1 MKIISLDESAYSAA
15 FGIEMAPVGSLAG
28 PGGAASFGRV
38 LPGGETT
45 PHQHDEAEAFVILQG
60 KGELIVDNVVYRV
73 GPGSVAVFEP
83 FETHTLRNPGSVPL
97 EFLDLYGRDP
107 ARAAEAARNSGKERF
122 ADRPVF
128 VFSTPPTPNGD
139 LHLGH
144 LSGPYLGADVFVR
157 FQRMNGVEAYHL
169 TGSDDFQSYVA
180 SRAHEENSE
189 PLSVAE
195 HYGAEIRTTL
205 SLMDIAV
212 DQFTV
217 TGTDPAYREGLQ
229 AFFSRL
235 VGSGAV
241 RRRKDKAL
249 FDGETSKYLYE
260 VDVGGLC
267 PNCSAPTGGNICE
280 ECGEPNLCVDIVEAR
295 SRLSMAEPALGTA
308 ERYSLPLHEFRD
320 TVLAHHRIGKVS
332 PRLQDLARRVFA
344 RGEIHLPVTHPAEW
358 GVPPLEP
365 AEGRQVI
372 WVWPEMAYGFLHGI
386 AELGRHHGRDWSADA
401 PRRDWKIVHFF
412 GYDNSFYHTILFP
425 VLYALAY
432 PDWSCDIEYNVN
444 EFYLLDGKK
453 FSTSRRHAIWGKD
466 ILSPETVDA
475 VRYYLAL
482 TRGETERTNFELESC
497 QAVISGTLIG
507 RWQAWLNGLGE
518 RVATHFDGHAP
529 DAGIWSPIQSAFLAR
544 LQTRLDAIA
553 IHYGADGFSLNG
565 VMGELNGLVDDAV
578 GFTAAHQ
585 CLSGNPDAWD
595 EWRTVIAL
603 ELAAARLLAQCA
615 APVMPRFAGKLAEA
629 IGADDA
635 TSHWSD
641 QVTLLQPGAKIML
654 AAASFFAVPGAVS
667 SEHARAIHKA
677 RSAMP
682 RQPQIQ
688 IEIKDQSPFN
698 LEAVIRAEFEAI
710 FRAILNL
717 APDAPIGPR
726 TPGDLGLT
734 SLGAITL
741 QYKLQ
746 TDWGIELSVGD
757 ILEAETVDTLFALAI
772 ARRAACQQEGILI

>member
-1 MKIISLDESAYSAA
+1 MRIITLDESAYSAA

-45 PHQHDEAEAFVILQG
+45 PHQHDEAEAFVVLKG
-60 KGELIVDNVVYRV
+60 KGELVVDNVIHGV

-107 ARAAEAARNSGKERF
+107 ARAAEAAKNTGKERF

-144 LSGPYLGADVFVR
+144 LSGPYLGADAFVR
-157 FQRMNGVEAYHL
+157 FQRMNGVAAYHL
-169 TGSDDFQSYVA
+169 TGSDDFQSYVVGC
-180 SRAHEENSE
+180 AHKENTE
-189 PLSVAE
+189 PQRVAA
-195 HYGAEIRTTL
+195 HYGAEIRATL
-205 SLMDIAV
+205 SLMDIMV

-217 TGTDPAYREGLQ
+217 TGTDPTYRRGLQ
-229 AFFSRL
+229 NFFSRL

-241 RRRKDKAL
+241 QRRKDGAL
-249 FDGETSKYLYE
+249 FDGETRKYLYE

-267 PNCSAPTGGNICE
+267 PTCSAPTGGNICE
-280 ECGEPNLCVDIVEAR
+280 ECGEPNLCVDIVNAK
-295 SRLSMAEPALGTA
+295 SRLSVAEPARGTA
-308 ERYSLPLHEFRD
+308 ERYSLPLHDFRD

-358 GVPPLEP
+358 GVPPAEP
-365 AEGRQVI
+365 VEGRQVI

-386 AELGRHHGRDWSADA
+386 AELGRRHGRDWSADA
-401 PRRDWKIVHFF
+401 PQRNWKIVHFF
-412 GYDNSFYHTILFP
+412 GYDNSFYHTILYP

-482 TRGETERTNFELESC
+482 TRGETERTNFELERC
-497 QAVISGTLIG
+497 QAVIAGTLIG
-507 RWQAWLNGLGE
+507 RWQAWLNGLGG
-518 RVATHFDGHAP
+518 RVDSQFGGHAP
-529 DAGIWSPIQSAFLAR
+529 DAGVWSPMQSAFLAR

-565 VMGELNGLVDDAV
+565 VMRELNGLVDDV
-578 GFTAAHQ
+578 IHFTTTHQ
-585 CLSGNPDAWD
+585 CLSGNPEAHD

-603 ELAAARLLAQCA
+603 ELAAVRLLAQCA
-615 APVMPRFAGKLAEA
+615 APVMPRFAARLAEA
-629 IGADDA
+629 IGTDGV

-641 QVTLLQPGAKIML
+641 RVTLLRPAAKIRL
-654 AAASFFAVPGAVS
+654 AAANFFAVPGAAS
-667 SEHARAIHKA
+667 SGEAVQLVRSA
-677 RSAMP
+677 RS
-682 RQPQIQ
+682 
-688 IEIKDQSPFN
+688 
-698 LEAVIRAEFEAI
+698 
-710 FRAILNL
+710 
-717 APDAPIGPR
+717 
-726 TPGDLGLT
+726 
-734 SLGAITL
+734 
-741 QYKLQ
+741 
-746 TDWGIELSVGD
+746 
-757 ILEAETVDTLFALAI
+757 
-772 ARRAACQQEGILI
+772 C